1 MKKITLTYLVSTALL
16 AVIFLSQ
23 TILGDASFLDFLGWI
38 YLIFSAIS
46 HSSQLMLLPYLL
58 AVPFSLKWKESKLP
72 AIFIFSVGFLID
84 VLALLDNSV
93 YNLYR
98 FHINGFI
105 INMVFGENAS
115 QIFIFDSILIIKAS
129 FVVLLLGAI
138 NVGLYILV
146 KKLLRAKLS
155 YLRVFVSL
163 VLITLAAQCIHI
175 YGAAVQNLPITKCTD
190 MLPHYYPLS
199 ANHLLVDMGIVDAT
213 VLKKIQVS
221 SEDSDMNY
229 PIHPIEAEKVDS
241 LPNIVL
247 IMIDSW
253 NERSFDKATMPN
265 VYGFG
270 GISEVYKDHL
280 SSSNGTTGSVF
291 GVFTGISKYYWD
303 SFDVSHKSPV
313 LMSRLKQLGYDVQMF
328 PSASLC
334 NPPFNRVLFSEFPK
348 ISTETSGETAYDRDS
363 TLTGNFK
370 NYLAKRKSNKPFFS
384 FLFYDLAHAIKLTKS
399 QNAPFKP
406 AWSYAN
412 YMALNNDTDPT
423 EFFNLYRN
431 CVHHVDRFIGE
442 ALEKMKKDGLLNNTV
457 VIITGDHSQEF
468 NENKKNYWGHNGNFS
483 TAQIRIPLVYYYP
496 GVKPAVKKH
505 RTTHYDI
512 SPTLLRGY
520 LGVKNPTQD
529 YSMGYLLDD
538 ATPRDWHLSGSHF
551 DFAFVRYNQILLRKN
566 SGAFELT
573 DMHLNP
579 ISSSELD
586 AVGMDRAI
594 KRMNRFYK

>member
-1 MKKITLTYLVSTALL
+1 MKRITLTYLASTALL

-23 TILGDASFLDFLGWI
+23 TILGDTSYLDFLGCI
-38 YLIFSAIS
+38 YLILSAVS
-46 HSSQLMLLPYLL
+46 HSSMLMLPLYLI
-58 AVPFSLKWKESKLP
+58 AAPFAMKWKQSNVP
-72 AIFIFSVGFLID
+72 SIFIVSVGFLID

-105 INMVFGENAS
+105 VNMVFGENAS
-115 QIFIFDSILIIKAS
+115 QIFVFDSILIIKAS
-129 FVVLLLGAI
+129 FIILLLGAI
-138 NVGLYILV
+138 NAGLYLLV
-146 KKLLRAKLS
+146 KKRLRARLS
-155 YLRVFVSL
+155 YLRTFVSL
-163 VLITLAAQCIHI
+163 AIVTIAAQGIHI

-213 VLKKIQVS
+213 VLKKIKVS
-221 SEDSDMNY
+221 AEDSDMNY
-229 PIHPIEAEKVDS
+229 PIHPIKTEKVDS

-253 NERSFDKATMPN
+253 NERSFDKETMPN
-265 VYGFG
+265 VYDFARY
-270 GISEVYKDHL
+270 SEVYKDHL

-303 SFDVSHKSPV
+303 SFDISRKSPV
-313 LMSRLKQLGYDVQMF
+313 LVSRLKQLDYDVQMF

-334 NPPFNRVLFSEFPK
+334 NPPFNRVLFSEFPS

-363 TLTGNFK
+363 TLTRNFN
-370 NYLAKRKSNKPFFS
+370 NYLDKRKSNRPFFS

-399 QNAPFKP
+399 QNVPFKP
-406 AWSYAN
+406 AWDYAN

-431 CVHHVDRFIGE
+431 CVHHVDRFIGTV
-442 ALEKMKKDGLLNNTV
+442 LEKMKKAGILNNTV

-483 TAQIRIPLVYYYP
+483 PSQIRIPMVFYYP
-496 GVKPAVKKH
+496 GVKPVVKKH

-512 SPTLLRGY
+512 SPTLLHRY

-529 YSMGYLLDD
+529 YSMGYLMDD
-538 ATPRDWHLSGSHF
+538 PQRRDWHLAGSHF
-551 DFAFVRYNQILLRKN
+551 DFALVRYNQILLRKN

-579 ISSSELD
+579 LSSSELD
-586 AVGMDRAI
+586 AVGLDKAI